1 MSGPQMG
8 PKTKRTVRCLYNIE
22 SHLRNRLKSFTRR
35 SWPTSY
41 VYAMSIP
48 SKMNALRRDYYLA
61 VGVAVSLVAIAIL
74 AGIVFTYIDRP
85 SALNNVSS
93 RIHHIL
99 GGQKLPADL

>member
-1 MSGPQMG
+1 MPLV
-8 PKTKRTVRCLYNIE
+8 TFLYCHGE
-22 SHLRNRLKSFTRR
+22 SCSAHFKNQLKLFTRR

-48 SKMNALRRDYYLA
+48 SKLNALRRDYYLA
-61 VGVAVSLVAIAIL
+61 VGVAVILVSIAVL

-85 SALNNVSS
+85 SALHNVSS